1 MYNMDISIG
10 SYKFRIEVIV
20 LIIVVLWILWG
31 HLLFSCST
39 VGLKEGFDIAKTVT
53 EVVKGKETKK
63 EGFAGG
69 NNIAFTPEYQN
80 YKLNDYSQVDTSKW
94 VQPNLTYSPGQKP
107 DAGVQAIWNR
117 KEQPIPLP
125 EGELDI
131 FATTPFKP
139 ECCPSMY
146 TNSTGCACITPKMY
160 DYLTHRGGNNVP
172 YSEY

>member
-10 SYKFRIEVIV
+10 SYKFRIEVIL
-20 LIIVVLWILWG
+20 LIIFILWILWG
-31 HLLFSCST
+31 HLLVSCST
-39 VGLKEGFDIAKTVT
+39 IGVKEGFEIAKKVT
-53 EVVKGKETKK
+53 HAVKGTKPKK

-69 NNIAFTPEYQN
+69 NTMAFTPEYQK
-80 YKLNDYSQVDTSKW
+80 YTLNDYSQVDTSKW
-94 VQPNLTYSPGQKP
+94 VQPNLTYQSGHSP

-125 EGELDI
+125 EGELDF